1 MDLCLATITQKE
13 AQRLNTQISAKRA
26 DPLHDFKKDNA
37 DFSLFKNFETFFI
50 VPRRV

>member
-1 MDLCLATITQKE
+1 MPCHHHEKV

-37 DFSLFKNFETFFI
+37 DFSLF
-50 VPRRV
+50 